1 MQELFFAGILLV
13 VSGVLM
19 TCVRA
24 AVEHYRIFNSGV
36 PVNARIIEQ
45 TGVISRRRTYIKVMW
60 EYEYDNTTYT
70 CQSKWYRD
78 NGQKVGDRGTLLIKK
93 RNPSK
98 VYWFMSEQRRHI
110 MKYAGI
116 IITVIGILFLIG
128 FFYMRAGT
136 NLLTLE

>member
-78 NGQKVGDRGTLLIKK
+78 NGQKAGDRGTLLIKK

-128 FFYMRAGT
+128 FFYMRAGI